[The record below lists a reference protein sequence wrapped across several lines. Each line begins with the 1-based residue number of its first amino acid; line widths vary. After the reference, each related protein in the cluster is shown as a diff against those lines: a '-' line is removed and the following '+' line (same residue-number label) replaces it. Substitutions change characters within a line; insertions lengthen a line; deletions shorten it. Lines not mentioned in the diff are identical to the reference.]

1 MERSKTKKK
10 HSNMDFSI
18 LVTVLA
24 LCAIGLVMV
33 FSASYYYAQEK
44 WGDALLYVRK
54 QSIYLA
60 LSIPVMLLLT
70 RIDYKVL
77 EKLKTP
83 GLLLSVALLIAVL
96 FFGKEANGA
105 KRWLIIAGQSI
116 QPSEVAKFGMILYMC
131 SFMSSKQ
138 HLMKDFVKGLV
149 PMLMVMGLICA
160 LVMAQPNMSMAVII
174 GMMGI
179 VMLYIGGADV
189 KHIAVLMVCGILLF
203 VLFAWLEPYRF
214 ARLASFRDPWADPD
228 KSGYQL
234 IQSLYALGA
243 GGLFGQGLNNSRQK
257 LLYLVYGE
265 SDFVFSIVGEELGFI
280 GAASVLLLYFFIIY
294 RGIRVAL
301 KCKDRFG
308 SMLASGITTVFALQ
322 VTVNIGVVTGA
333 MPTTGQALPF
343 VSAGGSSLFIFLSA
357 MGVLL
362 NISRHTAQI

>member
-18 LVTVLA
+18 LITVLA

-33 FSASYYYAQEK
+33 FSDSYYYAQEK

-70 RIDYKVL
+70 RVDYKVL

-105 KRWLIIAGQSI
+105 KRWLVIAGQSI

-149 PMLMVMGLICA
+149 PMLMVM
-160 LVMAQPNMSMAVII
+160 
-174 GMMGI
+174 
-179 VMLYIGGADV
+179 
-189 KHIAVLMVCGILLF
+189 
-203 VLFAWLEPYRF
+203 
-214 ARLASFRDPWADPD
+214 
-228 KSGYQL
+228 
-234 IQSLYALGA
+234 
-243 GGLFGQGLNNSRQK
+243 
-257 LLYLVYGE
+257 
-265 SDFVFSIVGEELGFI
+265 
-280 GAASVLLLYFFIIY
+280 
-294 RGIRVAL
+294 
-301 KCKDRFG
+301 
-308 SMLASGITTVFALQ
+308 
-322 VTVNIGVVTGA
+322 
-333 MPTTGQALPF
+333 
-343 VSAGGSSLFIFLSA
+343 
-357 MGVLL
+357 
-362 NISRHTAQI
+362 

>member
-33 FSASYYYAQEK
+33 FSASYYYALEK

-179 VMLYIGGADV
+179 DAQDEHRPLPAPSDLSDLSDLSDGHPAAPDS
-189 KHIAVLMVCGILLF
+189 
-203 VLFAWLEPYRF
+203 
-214 ARLASFRDPWADPD
+214 RLRTPD
-228 KSGYQL
+228 SRL
-234 IQSLYALGA
+234 RTPDSLTHG
-243 GGLFGQGLNNSRQK
+243 R
-257 LLYLVYGE
+257 
-265 SDFVFSIVGEELGFI
+265 
-280 GAASVLLLYFFIIY
+280 GAAWRRLSDSSTY
-294 RGIRVAL
+294 RA
-301 KCKDRFG
+301 
-308 SMLASGITTVFALQ
+308 
-322 VTVNIGVVTGA
+322 
-333 MPTTGQALPF
+333 
-343 VSAGGSSLFIFLSA
+343 
-357 MGVLL
+357 
-362 NISRHTAQI
+362 